1 MEGNLNWSV
10 GNSYEVDSTVGISL
24 GDNFPF
30 FGNRNNRKVRNLGES
45 GICLVAEEIVR
56 TCKKLVLRI
65 GIFHVGVIHN
75 FGV

>member
-1 MEGNLNWSV
+1 MQQHSHAMRL
-10 GNSYEVDSTVGISL
+10 ISL
-24 GDNFPF
+24 FCSIWKNSPF